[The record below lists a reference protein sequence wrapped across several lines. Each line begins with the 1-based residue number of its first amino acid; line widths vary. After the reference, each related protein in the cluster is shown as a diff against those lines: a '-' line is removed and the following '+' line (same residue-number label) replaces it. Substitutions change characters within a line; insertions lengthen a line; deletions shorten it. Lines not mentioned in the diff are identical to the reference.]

1 MTDYVQLPNSTFAHD
16 QMHLAPPNGL
26 QGGAY
31 FSMLYYKDAPLY
43 IQTPACTSRQ
53 GVVSGKRPYIDLM
66 FSNHDVPF
74 LEWLEAME
82 AAAVRLIYE
91 KRNVWISSDI
101 ERADIEAGFTSPV
114 RPYKG
119 GKHYLIRAHIQPA
132 KHLASPACSV
142 FDENERPVPLEYIKP
157 EQRMYAVLEFQ
168 GIKFTARSFQLEV
181 SLKQVLIVPNVPMFQ
196 SCVIRKPSHGSRP
209 HEAEPNE
216 EPNVATN
223 ASTNEESNVATNEES
238 NVAINEESN
247 ASINEESNASTNASI
262 NEESNAS
269 INEESNVATNEESN
283 VATNE
288 EPNASINSSINS
300 SINASNEES
309 NASINASINE
319 EPNVANE
326 LQEVNMDEVEEL
338 EHMHMKLKKP
348 TEVYYNM
355 YRIAKQKARELK
367 KNAIA
372 AYLEAKQIKSAH
384 MLEDSSDES
393 DEEEYE

>member
-1 MTDYVQLPNSTFAHD
+1 MFIFSKCCNRRAQTNDMTDYVQLPNSTFAHD

-82 AAAVRLIYE
+82 TAAVRLIYE

-223 ASTNEESNVATNEES
+223 ASINEEPNVATNASTNEESNVATN
-238 NVAINEESN
+238 VA
-247 ASINEESNASTNASI
+247 T
-262 NEESNAS
+262 NAS

-288 EPNASINSSINS
+288 ESNVATNEATNAST
-300 SINASNEES
+300 
-309 NASINASINE
+309 
-319 EPNVANE
+319 NVANE

>member
-1 MTDYVQLPNSTFAHD
+1 MPFLLQLVFMCILFFLTLYVIRSCLFSLNAATDAAQTNKNDMTDFVHLPNSTFAHD
-16 QMHLAPPNGL
+16 RMHLAPPNGL

-82 AAAVRLIYE
+82 TTTVRLIYE
-91 KRNVWISSDI
+91 KRNAWISSDI
-101 ERADIEAGFTSPV
+101 EKSDIEAGFTSPV

-132 KHLASPACSV
+132 KHLASPSCSV
-142 FDENERPVPLEYIKP
+142 FDENERPVPVEYIKP
-157 EQRMYAVLEFQ
+157 EQQMYTVLEFQ
-168 GIKFTARSFQLEV
+168 GIKFTARSFQFEV
-181 SLKQVLIVPNVPMFQ
+181 ALKQVLIVPNVPIFQ
-196 SCVIRKPSHGSRP
+196 SCVIRKPSR
-209 HEAEPNE
+209 EANEARNEANEARNEVKESNESNEARKEVNEARKEANEANEANESNESNKLMNE
-216 EPNVATN
+216 EGQ
-223 ASTNEESNVATNEES
+223 
-238 NVAINEESN
+238 
-247 ASINEESNASTNASI
+247 
-262 NEESNAS
+262 
-269 INEESNVATNEESN
+269 
-283 VATNE
+283 
-288 EPNASINSSINS
+288 
-300 SINASNEES
+300 
-309 NASINASINE
+309 
-319 EPNVANE
+319 
-326 LQEVNMDEVEEL
+326 LQEVNMDGLDEL

-367 KNAIA
+367 KNAVA

-393 DEEEYE
+393 DEDEYA